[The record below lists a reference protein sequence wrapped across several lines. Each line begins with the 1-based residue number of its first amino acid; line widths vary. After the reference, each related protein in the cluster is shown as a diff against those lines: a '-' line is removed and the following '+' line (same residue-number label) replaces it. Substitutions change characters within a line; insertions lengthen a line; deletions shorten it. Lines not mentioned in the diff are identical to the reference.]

1 MTVRVPRLMRRGHF
15 CARAEP
21 RLTDLTQ
28 SVIGFIQDH
37 PAWAAPIVFLL
48 AFCESFAFISL
59 IVPATGILLVIGGL
73 VAAARLDFGPIWL
86 AASLGALVGD
96 WLAYVLAFRFKEQIL
111 AVWPFYR
118 YPALVARG
126 VRFFERWGMI
136 AVFVGRFFGPF
147 RAIVP
152 IAAGMHAMPWLEF
165 QIANLASALL
175 WGAGILAPGFV
186 GMRWLVG

>member
-1 MTVRVPRLMRRGHF
+1 M
-15 CARAEP
+15 
-21 RLTDLTQ
+21 TDLAQ
-28 SVIGFIQDH
+28 SIVRFVQDH
-37 PAWAAPIVFLL
+37 PGWAAPVVFLL

-59 IVPATGILLVIGGL
+59 IVPATGILLVIGGF

-147 RAIVP
+147 RAVVP
-152 IAAGMHAMPWLEF
+152 IAAGLHAMPWQKF
-165 QIANLASALL
+165 QVSNVASALL
-175 WGAGILAPGFV
+175 WATGILAPGFV
-186 GMRWLVG
+186 GVRWLVG

>member
-1 MTVRVPRLMRRGHF
+1 
-15 CARAEP
+15 
-21 RLTDLTQ
+21 LTDLAQ
-28 SVIGFIQDH
+28 SIVRFVQDH
-37 PAWAAPIVFLL
+37 PGWAAPVVFLL

-59 IVPATGILLVIGGL
+59 IVPATGILLVIGGF

-111 AVWPFYR
+111 AVWPFCR